1 MIREVG
7 ESVGRAVLSG
17 IGRASSRVQE
27 RRPLPADLLENDD
40 AYLVV
45 FDAPGA
51 RAGDVD
57 VRFEADTLTVRV
69 DRFRDL
75 HEDYEMRFPG
85 RGLSLSGSV
94 TLPESADVEAGGADA
109 TLTRDGTLEVLIPK
123 RDHESETAH
132 PSDHTSGGTDANA
145 GETHDEGMAVDDET
159 ADDATGETPAG
170 TDETTDED
178 GEATDGDGG
187 ETNRDDETGEVT
199 DRDGGQTDGDDEDV
213 EATDGNSGETNGDSG
228 DGEATDGDS

>member
-17 IGRASSRVQE
+17 IGRASSHVQE
-27 RRPLPADLLENDD
+27 RRPLPADLLESDD

-57 VRFEADTLTVRV
+57 VRFEADTVTVRV

-109 TLTRDGTLEVLIPK
+109 TLTQDGTLEVLIPK
-123 RDHESETAH
+123 RDHGSETAH
-132 PSDHTSGGTDANA
+132 PSDHASGGTDADA

-159 ADDATGETPAG
+159 ADDATDETPAG
-170 TDETTDED
+170 TDETTGESGEVTGGDGGETNGDSEDSGETDGDGGKTGGDDEN
-178 GEATDGDGG
+178 GEATDGDG
-187 ETNRDDETGEVT
+187 
-199 DRDGGQTDGDDEDV
+199 
-213 EATDGNSGETNGDSG
+213 
-228 DGEATDGDS
+228 

>member
-27 RRPLPADLLENDD
+27 RKPLPADLLESDD
-40 AYLVV
+40 SYLAV

-57 VRFEADTLTVRV
+57 VRFESDTLTVRI

-85 RGLSLSGSV
+85 RGLSLTGSV
-94 TLPESADVEAGGADA
+94 TFPESADVEAGAADA
-109 TLTRDGTLEVLIPK
+109 TLTQNGTLEVLIPK
-123 RDHESETAH
+123 HDPDEE
-132 PSDHTSGGTDANA
+132 ANA
-145 GETHDEGMAVDDET
+145 VE
-159 ADDATGETPAG
+159 ETPDDG
-170 TDETTDED
+170 TEVD
-178 GEATDGDGG
+178 GEADDTAEETPDEEDKADDEEGETAGEEGEADDEEDGAAGEEGETDDGPTDG
-187 ETNRDDETGEVT
+187 
-199 DRDGGQTDGDDEDV
+199 
-213 EATDGNSGETNGDSG
+213 
-228 DGEATDGDS
+228 

>member
-27 RRPLPADLLENDD
+27 RKPLPADLLESDD
-40 AYLVV
+40 SYLAV

-57 VRFEADTLTVRV
+57 VRFESDTLTVRI

-85 RGLSLSGSV
+85 RGLSLTGSV
-94 TLPESADVEAGGADA
+94 AFPESADVEAGAADA
-109 TLTRDGTLEVLIPK
+109 TLTQNGTLEVLIPK
-123 RDHESETAH
+123 HDPDEE
-132 PSDHTSGGTDANA
+132 ANA
-145 GETHDEGMAVDDET
+145 VE
-159 ADDATGETPAG
+159 ETPDDG
-170 TDETTDED
+170 TEVD
-178 GEATDGDGG
+178 GEADDTAEETPDEEDKADDEEGETAGEEGETDDGPTDG
-187 ETNRDDETGEVT
+187 
-199 DRDGGQTDGDDEDV
+199 
-213 EATDGNSGETNGDSG
+213 
-228 DGEATDGDS
+228 

>member
-27 RRPLPADLLENDD
+27 RRPLPADLLESDD
-40 AYLVV
+40 AYLAV

-51 RAGDVD
+51 RAADVD
-57 VRFEADTLTVRV
+57 VRFEENTLTVRV

-109 TLTRDGTLEVLIPK
+109 TLAQDGTLEVLIPK
-123 RDHESETAH
+123 RDHGSEAAH
-132 PSDHTSGGTDANA
+132 PSDHTSGGTDADA
-145 GETHDEGMAVDDET
+145 GETHDEGMAVDDEAEET
-159 ADDATGETPAG
+159 ADEEAG
-170 TDETTDED
+170 TEGDENETDDEP
-178 GEATDGDGG
+178 TDG
-187 ETNRDDETGEVT
+187 
-199 DRDGGQTDGDDEDV
+199 
-213 EATDGNSGETNGDSG
+213 
-228 DGEATDGDS
+228 

>member
-27 RRPLPADLLENDD
+27 RRPLPADLLESDD
-40 AYLVV
+40 AYLAV

-57 VRFEADTLTVRV
+57 VRFESGTLTVRI

-85 RGLSLSGSV
+85 RGLSLTGSV
-94 TLPESADVEAGGADA
+94 TFPESADVEADAAAA
-109 TLTRDGTLEVLIPK
+109 TLTQNGTLEVLIPK
-123 RDHESETAH
+123 RDPDEEEA
-132 PSDHTSGGTDANA
+132 DA
-145 GETHDEGMAVDDET
+145 TAVDDE
-159 ADDATGETPAG
+159 AE
-170 TDETTDED
+170 ETTDEEHETAD
-178 GEATDGDGG
+178 EEGETADEEHEAPGEEGETADEEAGTEGDENETDDEPTDG
-187 ETNRDDETGEVT
+187 
-199 DRDGGQTDGDDEDV
+199 
-213 EATDGNSGETNGDSG
+213 
-228 DGEATDGDS
+228 

>member
-27 RRPLPADLLENDD
+27 RRPLPADLLESDD

-57 VRFEADTLTVRV
+57 VRFEADTVTVRV

-75 HEDYEMRFPG
+75 HEGYEMRFPG

-94 TLPESADVEAGGADA
+94 TLPESAAVEAGGADA
-109 TLTRDGTLEVLIPK
+109 TLTQDGTLEVLIPK
-123 RDHESETAH
+123 RDRGSETAH
-132 PSDHTSGGTDANA
+132 PSDHASGGTDADA

-170 TDETTDED
+170 TDETT
-178 GEATDGDGG
+178 GESGEVTGSDGG
-187 ETNRDDETGEVT
+187 ETNGDDETGEVT
-199 DRDGGQTDGDDEDV
+199 D
-213 EATDGNSGETNGDSG
+213 GNGGETGG
-228 DGEATDGDS
+228 DGEATDEDGGDGKATDGDS

>member
-17 IGRASSRVQE
+17 IGRASSHVQE
-27 RRPLPADLLENDD
+27 RRPLPADLLESDD
-40 AYLVV
+40 AYLAV

-57 VRFEADTLTVRV
+57 VRFEADTLIVRV

-123 RDHESETAH
+123 RDHGSETAH
-132 PSDHTSGGTDANA
+132 PSDHASGGTDADA

-159 ADDATGETPAG
+159 ADDATDETTAG
-170 TDETTDED
+170 TDETTGENDEATD
-178 GEATDGDGG
+178 GDGRETNGDSGDGGETDGDGG
-187 ETNRDDETGEVT
+187 ETN
-199 DRDGGQTDGDDEDV
+199 GDDE
-213 EATDGNSGETNGDSG
+213 N
-228 DGEATDGDS
+228 GEATDGDG

>member
-27 RRPLPADLLENDD
+27 RRPLPADLLESDD

-57 VRFEADTLTVRV
+57 VRFEADTVTVRV

-75 HEDYEMRFPG
+75 HEGYEMRFPG

-109 TLTRDGTLEVLIPK
+109 TLAQDGTLEVLIPK
-123 RDHESETAH
+123 HDHGSETAH
-132 PSDHTSGGTDANA
+132 PSDHTSGGTDADA

-159 ADDATGETPAG
+159 ADDATGETPAE
-170 TDETTDED
+170 TDETT
-178 GEATDGDGG
+178 GESGGTTNGNGG
-187 ETNRDDETGEVT
+187 E
-199 DRDGGQTDGDDEDV
+199 TDGDDENG
-213 EATDGNSGETNGDSG
+213 EATDEDGG
-228 DGEATDGDS
+228 DGKATDGDS

>member
-27 RRPLPADLLENDD
+27 RRPLPADLLESDD

-109 TLTRDGTLEVLIPK
+109 TLAQDGTLEVLIPK
-123 RDHESETAH
+123 RDHGSETAH
-132 PSDHTSGGTDANA
+132 PSEHASGGTDTDA

-159 ADDATGETPAG
+159 ADDATDETPAG
-170 TDETTDED
+170 TDETT
-178 GEATDGDGG
+178 GGNGGTTGGDGG
-187 ETNRDDETGEVT
+187 ET
-199 DRDGGQTDGDDEDV
+199 DGDDENG
-213 EATDGNSGETNGDSG
+213 EATDEDGGETNGDSG
-228 DGEATDGDS
+228 DGGETDRDG

>member
-1 MIREVG
+1 
-7 ESVGRAVLSG
+7 
-17 IGRASSRVQE
+17 
-27 RRPLPADLLENDD
+27 LPADLLESDD

-109 TLTRDGTLEVLIPK
+109 TLTQDGTLEVLIPK

-132 PSDHTSGGTDANA
+132 PSDHASGGTDTDA

-159 ADDATGETPAG
+159 ADNATDETPAG
-170 TDETTDED
+170 TDETTGENGEATDED
-178 GEATDGDGG
+178 GGETDGDGGATDEDGGATDGDGGKTDGDDENGEATDGDG
-187 ETNRDDETGEVT
+187 
-199 DRDGGQTDGDDEDV
+199 
-213 EATDGNSGETNGDSG
+213 
-228 DGEATDGDS
+228 

>member
-7 ESVGRAVLSG
+7 ESVGRVVLSG

-27 RRPLPADLLENDD
+27 RRSLPADLLESDD
-40 AYLVV
+40 AYLAV

-57 VRFEADTLTVRV
+57 VRFESGTLTVRI

-85 RGLSLSGSV
+85 RGLSLTGSV
-94 TLPESADVEAGGADA
+94 TFPESADVEADAADA
-109 TLTRDGTLEVLIPK
+109 TLTQNGTLEVLIPK
-123 RDHESETAH
+123 RDHGSETAH
-132 PSDHTSGGTDANA
+132 PSDHASGGTDADA

-159 ADDATGETPAG
+159 ADGATDETPAG
-170 TDETTDED
+170 TDETT
-178 GEATDGDGG
+178 GGNGGTTGGDGG
-187 ETNRDDETGEVT
+187 ET
-199 DRDGGQTDGDDEDV
+199 DGDDENG
-213 EATDGNSGETNGDSG
+213 EATDEDGVETNGDSG
-228 DGEATDGDS
+228 DGGETDRDG

>member
-27 RRPLPADLLENDD
+27 RRPLPADLLESDD

-109 TLTRDGTLEVLIPK
+109 TLAQDGTLEVLIPK
-123 RDHESETAH
+123 RDHGSETAH
-132 PSDHTSGGTDANA
+132 PSDHTSGGTDADA

-159 ADDATGETPAG
+159 ADDATDETPAG
-170 TDETTDED
+170 TDETTGESDEVTGGD
-178 GEATDGDGG
+178 GEATNGDSGETDGGDETGEVTGGDGEETDGNGGKTDGDGG
-187 ETNRDDETGEVT
+187 EGK
-199 DRDGGQTDGDDEDV
+199 
-213 EATDGNSGETNGDSG
+213 
-228 DGEATDGDS
+228 ATDGDG

>member
-17 IGRASSRVQE
+17 IGRASSHVQE
-27 RRPLPADLLENDD
+27 RRPLPADLLESDD
-40 AYLVV
+40 AYLAV

-57 VRFEADTLTVRV
+57 VRFEADTLIVRV

-109 TLTRDGTLEVLIPK
+109 TLAQDGTLEVLIPK
-123 RDHESETAH
+123 RDHGSETAH
-132 PSDHTSGGTDANA
+132 PSDHASGGTDADA
-145 GETHDEGMAVDDET
+145 GETHDEGMAVDDEA
-159 ADDATGETPAG
+159 ADDTTNETTAG
-170 TDETTDED
+170 TDETTGENGEATDED
-178 GEATDGDGG
+178 GGETGEDDKNGEVTDGDGGVTDGDGGDGKATDGDG
-187 ETNRDDETGEVT
+187 
-199 DRDGGQTDGDDEDV
+199 
-213 EATDGNSGETNGDSG
+213 
-228 DGEATDGDS
+228 

>member
-7 ESVGRAVLSG
+7 ESVGRVVLNG

-27 RRPLPADLLENDD
+27 RKPLPTDLLENDN

-57 VRFEADTLTVRV
+57 VRFESDTLTVRI

-85 RGLSLSGSV
+85 RGLSLTGSV
-94 TLPESADVEAGGADA
+94 AFPEAADVEADAADA
-109 TLTRDGTLEVLIPK
+109 TLTQNGTLEVLIPK
-123 RDHESETAH
+123 RDPDEEAAAAEET
-132 PSDHTSGGTDANA
+132 PDDGV
-145 GETHDEGMAVDDET
+145 EVDDE
-159 ADDATGETPAG
+159 A
-170 TDETTDED
+170 DETAEESASEEHEAADEEDETVDAED
-178 GEATDGDGG
+178 GTAG
-187 ETNRDDETGEVT
+187 EEDET
-199 DRDGGQTDGDDEDV
+199 DDGPNDG
-213 EATDGNSGETNGDSG
+213 
-228 DGEATDGDS
+228 